1 MPQNLQ
7 QTFQKTFRIN
17 RNQLLPDVY
26 HCVAYVMPLLTFWG
40 ERILSFDPE
49 PVLEFNWKVLLGNF
63 AEKSWVNGDFVSKR
77 SKN

>member
-1 MPQNLQ
+1 
-7 QTFQKTFRIN
+7 
-17 RNQLLPDVY
+17 
-26 HCVAYVMPLLTFWG
+26 VAYVMPLLTFWG

-63 AEKSWVNGDFVSKR
+63 AEKSWVNGNFVSKR